1 MTRRRKADE
10 SPPRLPRSNKPADMT
25 TPRRLAAC
33 DPCRASKVAC
43 DHEQPCGRCKVLSKA
58 DSCTYRARPFK
69 RRRID
74 KSGASRQAD
83 QEWPDS
89 PASVVS
95 PEAALRYFSAPNPH
109 TPNPQAQVNAQLAAA
124 SHVSIFRHL
133 DQSGDTVVNDVS
145 PYTNTHLSR
154 KTAEHVERYLREFPC
169 QGLKSLVAQWRATGS
184 NLALAEL
191 ITDSCIDAVEIILDQ
206 TNNNLPWPR
215 ELDRPLLRNSQRGL
229 ALSSTST
236 VSDFIL
242 QFTGRN
248 IRWETIGV
256 FFAAVVRASF
266 ETTVFPRLY
275 QVSSQRVDLISR
287 TVELLDA
294 LTEMCLS
301 FDCMDEVRLILQYEN
316 FIAHSYVAGIRCK
329 FSGPRPATHPCCGK
343 FM

>member
-1 MTRRRKADE
+1 MI
-10 SPPRLPRSNKPADMT
+10 
-25 TPRRLAAC
+25 PRRLAAC

-58 DSCTYRARPFK
+58 DPCTYRARPFK

-74 KSGASRQAD
+74 KSGANRQGD
-83 QEWPDS
+83 QEWPDPS
-89 PASVVS
+89 GSVVS
-95 PEAALRYFSAPNPH
+95 PEATLPGFSTLH
-109 TPNPQAQVNAQLAAA
+109 TPKPQAQVNAQLAAA

-133 DQSGDTVVNDVS
+133 DESSDTVFSDVS
-145 PYTNTHLSR
+145 PCTNTHISR
-154 KTAEHVERYLREFPC
+154 KTAEHVERYLREFPWP
-169 QGLKSLVAQWRATGS
+169 GLKSLVAQWRATGS

-206 TNNNLPWPR
+206 TNNSLPWNR
-215 ELDRPLLRNSQRGL
+215 EFERSLLRNSQRGL
-229 ALSSTST
+229 ALSTTST
-236 VSDFIL
+236 ISDFIL

-266 ETTVFPRLY
+266 ETAVFPRLY

-301 FDCMDEVRLILQYEN
+301 FDCMDELRLILQYEN